1 MLSTNYVRNSS
12 HISTRDRGLKTE
24 VMGDVMVEQGDLARA
39 TSLHSCRKEMI
50 KNARWE
56 TLASGHWDALALAQ
70 ETAHHSAPSRRIK
83 NHTDRTS
90 RLTKRDPQNGRPRD
104 HAGSCIADRL
114 AIPPRTQPLTTD
126 SANLLASDI
135 SQKLGHLI
143 AGLSETT
150 RTRQALPPGE
160 VDIFKP
166 EQHRRGFPRRSSEL
180 VASLDK
186 PARGWWGYHPAFSL
200 HIKI

>member
-1 MLSTNYVRNSS
+1 VVP
-12 HISTRDRGLKTE
+12 KA
-24 VMGDVMVEQGDLARA
+24 GDHVTTPDLASQ
-39 TSLHSCRKEMI
+39 TGSPSHP
-50 KNARWE
+50 E
-56 TLASGHWDALALAQ
+56 TQL
-70 ETAHHSAPSRRIK
+70 
-83 NHTDRTS
+83 
-90 RLTKRDPQNGRPRD
+90 
-104 HAGSCIADRL
+104 
-114 AIPPRTQPLTTD
+114 LTTD

-143 AGLSETT
+143 AGVSETT

-166 EQHRRGFPRRSSEL
+166 EQHRRGFPRQPSEL
-180 VASLDK
+180 VASLGK